1 MRKITFGVTSKRD
14 SHSVLF
20 FGVHPRLPGTSS
32 LLGSL
37 VLFQEERFV
46 EVVTAQIS
54 VLERLLFD
62 SIVIS
67 LMMSDIDRMEMI
79 SFSAKKAEL
88 TWTKKKERNSGG
100 LWLTLDG

>member
-1 MRKITFGVTSKRD
+1 M
-14 SHSVLF
+14 
-20 FGVHPRLPGTSS
+20 
-32 LLGSL
+32 
-37 VLFQEERFV
+37 LFQEERFV

-88 TWTKKKERNSGG
+88 TWTKKKERN
-100 LWLTLDG
+100 